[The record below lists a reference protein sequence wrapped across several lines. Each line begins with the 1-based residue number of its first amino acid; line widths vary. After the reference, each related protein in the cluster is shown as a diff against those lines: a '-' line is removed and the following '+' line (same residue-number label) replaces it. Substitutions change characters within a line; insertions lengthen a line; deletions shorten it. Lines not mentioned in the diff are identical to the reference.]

1 MNVHFKDP
9 DCAAGTFHTVTPL
22 TLAGHLIGRLKLTP
36 AASLS
41 HERAFAFF
49 AYVKKPKS
57 MLDAAVFC
65 GVGFSKEKISPSGQ
79 TRPGFGA
86 PRLHIYST
94 PTPPASASEHHDV
107 WYCVSSWCFV
117 PRVLP
122 RGESRRI
129 YPLTVW
135 GVSAQMLRALYEAWG
150 ECGED
155 RWMECSGS

>member
-65 GVGFSKEKISPSGQ
+65 GVGFSKEKDFSIWPDPTRLRRATTPHLLHTNAPS
-79 TRPGFGA
+79 
-86 PRLHIYST
+86 I
-94 PTPPASASEHHDV
+94 
-107 WYCVSSWCFV
+107 CK
-117 PRVLP
+117 
-122 RGESRRI
+122 
-129 YPLTVW
+129 
-135 GVSAQMLRALYEAWG
+135 
-150 ECGED
+150 
-155 RWMECSGS
+155 